1 MSRRVRASACAGS
14 AVGLAIGSAA
24 AEAPAQI
31 APPAPETIGV
41 GDWQLAPVVEVRMRG
56 GYTRGIDD
64 GDWVPLAE
72 RSRLGLDVARG
83 PFEGR
88 VVIED
93 ARLLYVAGDV
103 GPAWGPAPLGLTGAY
118 EAWAEAHTASPRPA
132 YVRVGRQP
140 VTWGEGR
147 LLGVADWSPTARSL
161 DAVRGVFPLGDGA
174 FELLAASL
182 SDPSLPL
189 GTSYGELFGARGQW
203 ALHPLVSV
211 EAYVLARLVQGALG
225 PAVEASVRGQTY
237 TGAIR
242 AYGDGYGWTW
252 GVEGAYQLG
261 RADAV
266 RGGENRAAWAA
277 AGHVARAFERVLLLP
292 TLRLGVS
299 YASGDDGRG
308 TYRAFDPLLP
318 DVHVWHGAMDL
329 FSWSNEEE
337 ASARAAITPWTDTIV
352 TVEYRYARLAEPRG
366 AWLNAYLVRI
376 GEAPGNTHPEL
387 GHEIDA
393 FSTWSP
399 WVSLELTAGYSVLV
413 LGDGA
418 RAALQAPSLGLSAT
432 PAVSHLA
439 YAQATFRIP

>member
-1 MSRRVRASACAGS
+1 MSRRGRAGACAG
-14 AVGLAIGSAA
+14 AAAGLAIVGAA
-24 AEAPAQI
+24 TTALAQV
-31 APPAPETIGV
+31 APPAPETIAV
-41 GDWQLAPVVEVRMRG
+41 GDWQLAPVVEVRARG
-56 GYTRGIDD
+56 GYARGLDD
-64 GDWVPLAE
+64 RDWVPLTE
-72 RSRLGLDVARG
+72 RSRLGLDVQRG

-93 ARLLYVAGDV
+93 ARLFYVAGDV
-103 GPAWGPAPLGLTGAY
+103 GPSWGPAPLGLTAAY

-132 YVRVGRQP
+132 FVRVGRQP

-147 LLGVADWSPTARSL
+147 LLGVADWSPTGRSL
-161 DAVRGVFPLGDGA
+161 DAVRGQLPLGDGA
-174 FELLAASL
+174 FEVLAASL

-203 ALHPLVSV
+203 ALHPLFSV
-211 EAYVLARLVQGALG
+211 EAYVLARLVQGTLG
-225 PAVEASVRGQTY
+225 PAVEPSVRGQTY

-242 AYGDGYGWTW
+242 AHGDAYGWTW

-277 AGHVARAFERVLLLP
+277 AGHVARTFERALLLP
-292 TLRLGVS
+292 AVRLGIS
-299 YASGDDGRG
+299 YASGDDGGG

-329 FSWSNEEE
+329 FAWSNEEE

-352 TVEYRYARLAEPRG
+352 AVEYRYARLAEPAG
-366 AWLNAYLVRI
+366 AWLNAYLMRV
-376 GEAPGNTHPEL
+376 GEAPGNTHADL

-393 FSTWSP
+393 VLTWSP
-399 WVSLELTAGYSVLV
+399 WASLELVTGYSALV
-413 LGDGA
+413 LGAGA
-418 RAALQAPSLGLSAT
+418 RAALQGASFGAT
-432 PAVSHLA
+432 TPGISQLA